1 LRRVADDGRTGLKA
15 AAARPADVRAALLDA
30 ALRLIETLPEDKV
43 SLRACARLAGVSHAA
58 PAHYFPTR
66 AALIAAVLA
75 SGYERLTLSME
86 TRMAAAG
93 EDPADRLQ
101 ACGLGYIDF
110 AFAHPRLYR
119 MMFQPSYF
127 TEPGTELAESG
138 LRCRQVLDDA
148 VAATHRRPEV
158 TQSLGATFAWAN
170 VHGFVEL
177 VNNGL
182 ITLDDEPR
190 IIARR
195 LLALI
200 DGAFRA

>member
-1 LRRVADDGRTGLKA
+1 MRKPKA
-15 AAARPADVRAALLDA
+15 ERPADVRAALLDA
-30 ALRLIETLPEDKV
+30 ALSLIETLPEDKV

-75 SGYERLTLSME
+75 SGYQRLTEGME
-86 TRMAAAG
+86 AGMAAAG

-101 ACGLGYIDF
+101 ACGLAYCDF

-119 MMFQPSYF
+119 MMFQTAYF
-127 TEPGTELAESG
+127 AEPGAELAECG
-138 LRCRQVLDDA
+138 ERCRQVLEDA
-148 VAATHRRPEV
+148 VAATRRLPEV
-158 TQSLGATFAWAN
+158 TQGLGVLFAWAN

-182 ITLDDEPR
+182 ITLEDDR
-190 IIARR
+190 RVVARR
-195 LLALI
+195 MLALI
-200 DGAFRA
+200 DGAFRG